1 MGKTTKVLVDHL
13 RTILEKQGYDVCSR
27 LAFRWGLKADFIR
40 LFFIYAT
47 FFAVGS
53 PIILY
58 FFIATALKIKD
69 YYWARKVS
77 VFDL

>member
-1 MGKTTKVLVDHL
+1 MEKKAKPMVDNL
-13 RTILEKQGYDVCSR
+13 RTALEKQGYDVCSR
-27 LAFRWGLKADFIR
+27 LADRFGIKADLIR

-53 PIILY
+53 PIIVY
-58 FFIATALKIKD
+58 FFIATAMKVKD
-69 YYWARKVS
+69 HFWAPKVS